1 MLGFSALKLLCRL
14 AVLLL
19 DLVDQIPGLHLP
31 NHLGGALLGGLEGLL
46 LLALAVAL
54 LVLFD
59 LLPRTLVEG
68 TVLLR
73 WIAGISGIY

>member
-1 MLGFSALKLLCRL
+1 M
-14 AVLLL
+14 LLL
-19 DLVDQIPGLHLP
+19 DLVDQNPGLHLL

-68 TVLLR
+68 TMLLR

>member
-1 MLGFSALKLLCRL
+1 MTRRL
-14 AVLLL
+14 A
-19 DLVDQIPGLHLP
+19 QKCISF
-31 NHLGGALLGGLEGLL
+31 LL

-68 TVLLR
+68 TMLLR